1 MPGVQR
7 PHQKASL
14 MFSDRELCWEGW
26 EGYLVLGRDPVMIG
40 LGPLPSGALLVT
52 SLVQI

>member
-14 MFSDRELCWEGW
+14 MFSDRELFWEGW
-26 EGYLVLGRDPVMIG
+26 ERVPGARKGSSDDRFG
-40 LGPLPSGALLVT
+40 TLPSGALLVT